1 MMIQCSAYLRASQGD
16 RDPACLP
23 TIDPEHITDNWS
35 PVFGPFG
42 LFSGAGWENCLKI

>member
-1 MMIQCSAYLRASQGD
+1 MMIQCTAYTSGASQG
-16 RDPACLP
+16 DPACLP